1 LLTVSLKDPHQ
12 TLQSNLIQT
21 YRIYF
26 GIRMA
31 ATCVGEI
38 KPAAAILLRFSSNG
52 IVRMDFNVGLFELLL
67 LVSALVAMLVRRLHM
82 PYSVGLVIAGI
93 SLSFLAS
100 SRFPVISLSKDFI
113 YNVLLPPL
121 IFEAAFH
128 MRWGEVRRDFAVVQT
143 LAILGVLLS
152 AGVTAM
158 GMHFLLH
165 WEWTSGL
172 LFGTLIAATDP
183 VAVLAT
189 FRGAG
194 VAGRYRHL
202 MEAESLFNDGTAA
215 AAFRVVLVCIAGTH
229 VGLLD
234 VLRISGIVLLGSVF
248 CGLLVGHVVLSLLHR
263 TDDHLVEIAFA
274 MIAAYGSFLLAE
286 NLHLS
291 GVLATLVA
299 GLVMGTRTAGNPLTK
314 RGREAVEAVLEYTVF
329 AANSIIFLFIG
340 IQQAQREYDTV
351 WASIGIAV
359 GVVMLARAV
368 AVYPCCML
376 FVRSSLRIDL
386 RHQHVLFWGGLRGAL
401 ALALA
406 MGLPVGVP
414 RREEIV
420 TVCFAVVAFSIFV
433 QGTTMTALLRR
444 LRIV

>member
-1 LLTVSLKDPHQ
+1 
-12 TLQSNLIQT
+12 
-21 YRIYF
+21 
-26 GIRMA
+26 
-31 ATCVGEI
+31 
-38 KPAAAILLRFSSNG
+38 
-52 IVRMDFNVGLFELLL
+52 MDFNVGLLELLL

-93 SLSFLAS
+93 SFSFLVS
-100 SRFPVISLSKDFI
+100 PRIPETPLNKDFI

-128 MRWGEVRRDFAVVQT
+128 TRWGEVRRDFAVIQT
-143 LAILGVLLS
+143 LAIFGVLLS
-152 AGVTAM
+152 AGVTAI

-165 WEWTSGL
+165 WEWISGL

-183 VAVLAT
+183 VSVLAT
-189 FRGAG
+189 FREAG
-194 VAGRYRHL
+194 VAGRFRHL

-215 AAFRVVLVCIAGTH
+215 AAFRVVLAFVAGTH
-229 VGLLD
+229 VGLID

-248 CGLLVGHVVLSLLHR
+248 CGLLIGNIVLSLVHR
-263 TDDHLVEIAFA
+263 TDDHLVEITFA

-291 GVLATLVA
+291 GVLATLIA
-299 GLVMGTRTAGNPLTK
+299 GLVMGRRNAASPMTRK
-314 RGREAVEAVLEYTVF
+314 GREAVETVLEYTVF
-329 AANSIIFLFIG
+329 AANSFIFLFIG
-340 IQQAQREYDTV
+340 IQQARREYDAV
-351 WASIGIAV
+351 WVSIGIAV
-359 GVVMLARAV
+359 LVVMLGRAV

-376 FVRSSLRIDL
+376 FSRSSLRIDV

-406 MGLPVGVP
+406 MGLPPGVP

>member
-1 LLTVSLKDPHQ
+1 
-12 TLQSNLIQT
+12 
-21 YRIYF
+21 
-26 GIRMA
+26 
-31 ATCVGEI
+31 
-38 KPAAAILLRFSSNG
+38 
-52 IVRMDFNVGLFELLL
+52 MDFNVGLFELLL

-82 PYSVGLVIAGI
+82 PYSVGLVLAGI

-100 SRFPVISLSKDFI
+100 SRFPETPLNQDFI

-128 MRWGEVRRDFAVVQT
+128 MRWAEVRRDFAVVQT
-143 LAILGVLLS
+143 LAIFGVLLS
-152 AGVTAM
+152 AGVTAI
-158 GMHFLLH
+158 GMHLLLH
-165 WEWTSGL
+165 WEWISAL

-183 VAVLAT
+183 VSVLAT
-189 FRGAG
+189 FRDAG
-194 VAGRYRHL
+194 VAGRFRHL

-215 AAFRVVLVCIAGTH
+215 AGFRVLLALVAGTH
-229 VGLLD
+229 VDLID
-234 VLRISGIVLLGSVF
+234 VLRISGVVLVGSVF
-248 CGLLVGHVVLSLLHR
+248 CGLLIGNVVLSLVHR
-263 TDDHLVEIAFA
+263 TDDHLVEITFA

-299 GLVMGTRTAGNPLTK
+299 GLVMGRRNTVNPMTG
-314 RGREAVEAVLEYTVF
+314 RGREAVETVLEYAVF
-329 AANSIIFLFIG
+329 AANSFIFLFIG
-340 IQQAQREYDTV
+340 IQQARREYGTV
-351 WASIGIAV
+351 WASIGIAIV
-359 GVVMLARAV
+359 VVMLARAMT
-368 AVYPCCML
+368 VYPCCTL
-376 FVRSSLRIDL
+376 FSRSSLRIDL

-406 MGLPVGVP
+406 MGLPPEVP

-433 QGTTMTALLRR
+433 QGTTMTTLLRR